1 MPAQE
6 LYSTSPPTIRIASV
20 TAAPTHRR
28 GVAMT
33 IKQQQQRKSKSGTT
47 ANRSAGAVGGGG
59 HGGAAGVGTAS
70 ITSEVRSLFNK
81 IRFLPKPP
89 TPHPTTHTHAHSH
102 GGTTAVG
109 SATTTHKSHKSKSKD
124 RETMAK
130 RQEAQDARLTQV
142 ESKVIKLEDAVC
154 LLAAKLDDLRIALE
168 S

>member
-89 TPHPTTHTHAHSH
+89 TPLPTNAHSN

-124 RETMAK
+124 REAMAK
-130 RQEAQDARLTQV
+130 RQDAHDARLTQV

-154 LLAAKLDDLRIALE
+154 LLAAKLDDLRSALE
-168 S
+168 A